1 MEQIYDENGNL
12 INPDSDPGASYP
24 QTQEPPLSRQY
35 RNGLHLVENK
45 KAAAGESDDMSQY
58 NTINLQKVV
67 AESMKELFPDDDED
81 MFAEDREKYNSG
93 EDIKG
98 YYRAEYACI
107 CKYSR
112 RAGTARE
119 AGCTACRGAEA
130 RRGRGLQL
138 FYTDW
143 QNSPDGDRCVG
154 NGARAA
160 YGSD

>member
-1 MEQIYDENGNL
+1 
-12 INPDSDPGASYP
+12 
-24 QTQEPPLSRQY
+24 
-35 RNGLHLVENK
+35 
-45 KAAAGESDDMSQY
+45 MSQY

-67 AESMKELFPDDDED
+67 AESMKSCSRT
-81 MFAEDREKYNSG
+81 MTRICVFAEDREKYNSG
-93 EDIKG
+93 EDIKE

-130 RRGRGLQL
+130 RRGRGALQL
-138 FYTDW
+138 AYTDW

-160 YGSD
+160 YGGD